1 MKQLWSRYRSAVL
14 CLLSLTAV
22 LLLMSLSGIGCPIK
36 FLTGIS
42 CPGCGMTRALWHLLI
57 GNLSLALTYH
67 PLCVA
72 MPPVVVL
79 LILFTVRR
87 WSRARTILLW
97 VTAAALVAVYAWRLW
112 TNGGNIVV
120 FEPQNG
126 LIGRM
131 FAYLL
136 NRF

>member
-72 MPPVVVL
+72 MPPVAVL